1 MDSDSPNENSRRFEE
16 AIALL
21 DAENS
26 KDRNQIISEGK
37 SEPRE
42 LVHSQWLTGWVC
54 RLAPNA
60 SEALRLAARSQ
71 HIARWSIPRD
81 TYPMTRAGYLK
92 WKEDLKRFHAQKAG
106 EVLKRAGYDE
116 ETIQRVQSLNLK
128 KNLTTDPEVQVLE
141 DALCLVFLEHQFEE
155 LAGKLSDE
163 KMIGVLQKTWNKMS
177 PAGRDAALKLS
188 YSERERMLLGKAL
201 GV

>member
-1 MDSDSPNENSRRFEE
+1 MPTALFQK
-16 AIALL
+16 AIELI

-26 KDRNQIISEGK
+26 EDPNHVVFHGK

-42 LVHSQWLTGWVC
+42 LVHSLWLSDWINK
-54 RLAPNA
+54 LAPDA

-71 HIARWSIPRD
+71 HISRWTIPRD
-81 TYPMTRAGYLK
+81 TYPMTRPGYLK
-92 WKEDLKRFHAQKAG
+92 WKEDLKRFHAQKTG
-106 EVLKRAGYDE
+106 EVLRQAGYDE
-116 ETIQRVQSLNLK
+116 ETIKRVQSLNLK
-128 KNLTTDPEVQVLE
+128 RNLSTDHEVQVME

-155 LAGKLSDE
+155 LASKLTDE
-163 KMIGVLQKTWNKMS
+163 KMIGVLQKTWNKMG
-177 PAGRDAALKLS
+177 PAGRDAALKLP

>member
-1 MDSDSPNENSRRFEE
+1 MNAPSQTCGKFEQ
-16 AIALL
+16 ALAL
-21 DAENS
+21 IDAENS
-26 KDRNQIISEGK
+26 KDPNQLTAGDK

-42 LVHSQWLTGWVC
+42 LLHSRWLSDWVC

-71 HIARWSIPRD
+71 HISRWSIPRD
-81 TYPMTRAGYLK
+81 TYPMTRPGYLK
-92 WKEDLKRFHAQKAG
+92 WKEDLKRFHAQKGG
-106 EVLKRAGYDE
+106 EVLKQAGYED
-116 ETIQRVQSLNLK
+116 ETIRRVQSLNLK
-128 KNLTTDPEVQVLE
+128 KNLASDPEVQVLE

>member
-1 MDSDSPNENSRRFEE
+1 MNAPSQTSGRFEQ
-16 AIALL
+16 ALAL
-21 DAENS
+21 IDAENS
-26 KDRNQIISEGK
+26 KDPHQLTCEGK

-42 LVHSQWLTGWVC
+42 LVHSRWLSAWVS

-60 SEALRLAARSQ
+60 TEPLRLAARSQ
-71 HIARWSIPRD
+71 HISRWSIPRD
-81 TYPMTRAGYLK
+81 TYPMTRPGYLK

-106 EVLKRAGYDE
+106 EILKHAGYDD

-128 KNLTTDPEVQVLE
+128 KNLATDPEVQVLE

>member
-1 MDSDSPNENSRRFEE
+1 MDLNAPNENSGRFEQ
-16 AIALL
+16 AIALI
-21 DAENS
+21 DTENS
-26 KDRNQIISEGK
+26 KDPNQIISEGK
-37 SEPRE
+37 SKPRE
-42 LVHSQWLTGWVC
+42 LVHSCWLSDWVS

-81 TYPMTRAGYLK
+81 TYPMTRPGYLK

-116 ETIQRVQSLNLK
+116 ATIQRVQSLNLK

-141 DALCLVFLEHQFEE
+141 DGLCLLFLEHQFEE

-177 PAGRDAALKLS
+177 PAGREAGLKLS
-188 YSERERMLLGKAL
+188 YSQRERMLLGKAL